1 MKSKIFLYLSLFAG
15 LAFTACND
23 DDITVN
29 TTPILDAQSVVTGSA
44 DVTATTATLHGT
56 VAGLENSS
64 PSSYTVGFNY
74 GTEEGSL
81 NQDITGSIV
90 DGVITAELTG
100 LADGTTIYYQAFAK
114 LQGRVTFTGDVKSI
128 VTTDAVVTTK
138 DAAEVGNF
146 SALLGASVTG
156 APAGATYG
164 IVISPFDDEEEV
176 RAGLIVPAA
185 AGASDFALT
194 MKGLV
199 PTRTYY
205 YAGYADLGSGVI
217 YGEVKSFTTP
227 AYEVDFDN
235 DLVDLG
241 LSVKWAK
248 YNLGATSE
256 SELGGYY
263 GFGDV
268 SGVLNTTITKYYGSA
283 NLYDTE
289 LDVAAVAS
297 DSKLLLPSAEQF
309 RELFTSC
316 TKEWTTVD
324 GVAGY
329 KLTGPNG
336 NSIFLPAAGSR
347 TVNDV
352 TEAGAMGYYQT
363 GSLAADKYSVAYN
376 FSNSNNSRIN
386 APVYQALSVRPVAGR
401 SFRKIAVD
409 SDKVKFNNKDGNGV
423 DGRIEIYNEY
433 GDTKADSPVNID
445 DVYFSRNM
453 SVTFSIEGINDNLVE
468 GAAGSYKAELSY
480 ADASWDPSYWGG
492 TPQWADIVNGDGT
505 YTVSCEIAD
514 VANGAVV
521 WCVEL
526 YGLWQDL
533 VDTEKVKVKIESI
546 NLDAKESPIVEVAVD
561 SRSGVFGNKDGNGV
575 DGRIEIYNEYGDT
588 KGLGVDYSWL
598 AFSAGAMTVEFDIE
612 GIDGNLVEGASTPY
626 KTELSFADASWDP
639 SYWGGAVAGAAQVT
653 GDGHYTVQAH
663 LGGFC
668 EGAVVWTIELYNLW
682 KDLVDTSKV
691 KVSGIKVYVPSVVE

>member
-29 TTPILDAQSVVTGSA
+29 TTPILDAQSVETGSA
-44 DVTATTATLHGT
+44 DVTATTATLHAT
-56 VAGLENSS
+56 VKGLENSS
-64 PSSYTVGFNY
+64 PQSYTVGFNY
-74 GTEEGSL
+74 GMDENSLTQSVNGSL
-81 NQDITGSIV
+81 V
-90 DGVITAELTG
+90 DGVVTAELTG

-114 LQGRVTFTGDVKSI
+114 LQGKVTFTGKVKQI
-128 VTTDAVVTTK
+128 TTTDAVVLTK
-138 DAAEVGNF
+138 DAAEIGNF
-146 SALLGASVTG
+146 SAILGATVTD
-156 APAGATYG
+156 APAGSTYG
-164 IVISPFDDEEEV
+164 IVISPFNDEEEI

-185 AGASDFALT
+185 AGAADFALT

-227 AYEVDFDN
+227 AYEVDFEN

-248 YNLGATSE
+248 YNLGATTE
-256 SELGGYY
+256 SEFGGYY

-268 SGVLNTTITKYYGSA
+268 SGVLNTTITKYYGMA
-283 NLYDTE
+283 DLYDTE

-309 RELFTSC
+309 RELFTNCS
-316 TKEWTTVD
+316 KEWIVVD

-352 TEAGAMGYYQT
+352 TESGAMGYYQT
-363 GSLAADKYSVAYN
+363 GSLASDKYSVAYN
-376 FSNSNNSRIN
+376 FSTSNNSRIN

-401 SFRKIAVD
+401 SFRKVTVD
-409 SDKVKFNNKDGNGV
+409 NSKIKFVNKDGDGV
-423 DGRIEIYNEY
+423 NGRIEIYNEF
-433 GDTKADSPVNID
+433 GETKDDSPVNLN
-445 DVYFSRNM
+445 DVFFSRNM
-453 SVTFSIEGINDNLVE
+453 SVTFKIEGINENLVE
-468 GAAGSYKAELSY
+468 GADGSYKAELSF
-480 ADASWDPSYWGG
+480 ADADWDPSYWGG
-492 TPQWADIVNGDGT
+492 VAQWADIINGDGT
-505 YTVSCEIAD
+505 YTVSCQID
-514 VANGAVV
+514 GSANGAVV
-521 WCVEL
+521 WCVEVL
-526 YGLWQDL
+526 GLWKDL
-533 VDTEKVKVKIESI
+533 VDTEKVKVTIEAV
-546 NLDAKESPIVEVAVD
+546 NLDAKDAPIVEIPVD
-561 SRSGVFGNKDGNGV
+561 AKSGVFCNKDGDGV
-575 DGRIEIYNEYGDT
+575 NGRIEIYNEFGET
-588 KGLGVDYSWL
+588 KNLGIDYSWL

-612 GIDGNLVEGASTPY
+612 GVDGNLVENASGSY
-626 KTELSFADASWDP
+626 KTELSFADADWDP
-639 SYWGGAVAGAAQVT
+639 SYWGGAVAGATQVT
-653 GDGHYTVQAH
+653 GNGHYTVQAH
-663 LGGFC
+663 LGGYC
-668 EGAVVWTIELYNLW
+668 EGAVVWTIELYDLW
-682 KDLVDTSKV
+682 KDLVDTSKI

>member
-15 LAFTACND
+15 LAFSACND

-29 TTPILDAQSVVTGSA
+29 TTPILDANSVVTGSA

-64 PSSYTVGFNY
+64 SQSYAVGFFY
-74 GTEEGSL
+74 GTDENALTQDVNGSV
-81 NQDITGSIV
+81 V
-90 DGVITAELTG
+90 DGVITAEITG

-114 LQGRVTFTGDVKSI
+114 LQGKVTFTGEVKSL
-128 VTTDAVVTTK
+128 VTTDAVITTK

-146 SALLGASVTG
+146 SAALGASVTG
-156 APAGATYG
+156 APAGATFG
-164 IVISPFDDEEEV
+164 VVISPFDDEEEL
-176 RAGLIVPAA
+176 RAGLIVPA
-185 AGASDFALT
+185 GSESDFTVA

-217 YGEVKSFTTP
+217 YGDIKSFTTP
-227 AYEVDFDN
+227 AFDVDFDN

-256 SELGGYY
+256 TELGGYY

-268 SGVLNTTITKYYGSA
+268 SGVLNTTVTKYYASA
-283 NLYDTE
+283 DVYDSE

-297 DSKLLLPSAEQF
+297 DSKLLLPTADQF

-324 GVAGY
+324 GVSGY
-329 KLTGPNG
+329 KFTGPNG

-352 TEAGAMGYYQT
+352 TEAGSIGYYQT
-363 GSLAADKYSVAYN
+363 GSRAADKFSVAYN
-376 FSNSNNSRIN
+376 FSSSDNSRIN

-401 SFRKIAVD
+401 SFRKITVD
-409 SDKVKFNNKDGNGV
+409 SEKVKFVNKDGDGV
-423 DGRIEIYNEY
+423 NGRIEIYNEF
-433 GDTKADSPVNID
+433 GDTKADSPVNLE
-445 DVYFSRNM
+445 DVFFSRNM
-453 SVTFSIEGINDNLVE
+453 SVTFKIEGINDNLVE
-468 GAAGSYKAELSY
+468 GADGSYKAELSY
-480 ADASWDPSYWGG
+480 AAASWDPSYWGG
-492 TPQWADIVNGDGT
+492 IPQWADIINGDGT
-505 YTVSCEIAD
+505 YTVSCQVDYAS
-514 VANGAVV
+514 NGAVV
-521 WCVEL
+521 WCVEIL
-526 YGLWQDL
+526 GLWKDL
-533 VDTEKVKVKIESI
+533 VDTDKVKVTVESV
-546 NLDAKESPIVEVAVD
+546 NLDAKDSPIVEVPVD
-561 SRSGVFGNKDGNGV
+561 AKSGIFGNKDGDGV
-575 DGRIEIYNEYGDT
+575 NGRIEIYNDFGDT
-588 KGLGVDYSWL
+588 KNLGVDYSWL

-612 GIDGNLVEGASTPY
+612 GINGNLVEGASGSY

-639 SYWGGAVAGAAQVT
+639 SYWGGALAGATQVT

-663 LGGFC
+663 LGGYC
-668 EGAVVWTIELYNLW
+668 EGAVVWTIELYDLW

-691 KVSGIKVYVPSVVE
+691 KVSGIKVYVPSVIE